1 MGYAPGPQRVAP
13 FWGGGMSNLATWF
26 TPSLQVM
33 QRSKGRSAVAA
44 AAYRSCTFLHDERV
58 DIQHDYRKKGG
69 HVSTELFGVE
79 GLKLGMADIGTLWN
93 AAEKAE
99 KRKDS
104 AVARELM
111 VPLPHEWTDEQRLL
125 CVRGLSEMLVS
136 RYGVAVMASIHRP
149 SEGDNDHVHIMFTTR
164 EVDAQMNC
172 GKKTRVLD
180 DMKTGE
186 VSKLREEVCRVVNEH
201 AKVNGS
207 DWYVYAGKFSDV
219 DASHIPTK
227 HIPIN
232 STQEFRELMEVENK
246 EIVEARAELK
256 RIMTE
261 SQAVTSQLNLALEAI
276 STEAKKEPIAPIT
289 EPVGPSTEVI
299 NGVPEWVATSSPFS
313 EPTPP
318 KPTPKKL
325 QDVKADASPSPLS
338 ISLDYRHAYQEVRK
352 AYTKRK
358 EVRDIA
364 RAWIKELKELED
376 DPPSPGAR
384 IFAKVMKGL
393 GLRDTVSIYD
403 EKIAKAYEQLAKCK
417 KHDERL
423 TGIINDPERKR
434 KYLEWQQWPEHRI
447 RVADYEATLPDAPRR
462 NPNLLANSRNN
473 QSPTSPQ
480 PEPFNSEPWNNV
492 ANKQQIDYS
501 DSPYYIADEPK

>member
-1 MGYAPGPQRVAP
+1 
-13 FWGGGMSNLATWF
+13 MSSLATWF

-69 HVSTELFGVE
+69 HVSTVLFGVD

-99 KRKDS
+99 NRKNS

-111 VPLPHEWTDEQRLL
+111 VPLPHEWTDEQRRL

-164 EVDAQMNC
+164 EVDAQMNF
-172 GKKTRVLD
+172 GKKTRILD

-201 AKVNGS
+201 AKANGS

-246 EIVEARAELK
+246 EIVEARTELK

-261 SQAVTSQLNLALEAI
+261 SQEVTSQLNLALEAI
-276 STEAKKEPIAPIT
+276 ATEAKKEPIAPII
-289 EPVGPSTEVI
+289 EPVVPSTEVI

-318 KPTPKKL
+318 KPTPKKI
-325 QDVKADASPSPLS
+325 QDAKADSSPSPLS

-352 AYTKRK
+352 AYTKRN

-364 RAWIKELKELED
+364 RAWIEELKELED

-384 IFAKVMKGL
+384 IFSKVVKGL
-393 GLRDTVSIYD
+393 GLRDTVSIYE
-403 EKIAKAYEQLAKCK
+403 EKIAKAHEQLARCK

-434 KYLEWQQWPEHRI
+434 KYFEWQQWPEHRI

-462 NPNLLANSRNN
+462 NQNPLANSRNN
-473 QSPTSPQ
+473 LSPTSSHPA
-480 PEPFNSEPWNNV
+480 PSNSESWNCV
-492 ANKQQIDYS
+492 ANLQQVGYS
-501 DSPYYIADEPK
+501 DNPYYMADEPKPF

>member
-111 VPLPHEWTDEQRLL
+111 VPLLHEWTDEQRLL

-164 EVDAQMNC
+164 EVDAQMNF

-246 EIVEARAELK
+246 EIVEARTELK

-261 SQAVTSQLNLALEAI
+261 SQEVTSQLNLALEAI
-276 STEAKKEPIAPIT
+276 ATEAKKEPIAPIT

-318 KPTPKKL
+318 KPTI
-325 QDVKADASPSPLS
+325 QDVKADSSPSPLS

-352 AYTKRK
+352 AYTKRN

-364 RAWIKELKELED
+364 RAWIEELKELED

-384 IFAKVMKGL
+384 IFSKVVKGL
-393 GLRDTVSIYD
+393 GLRDTVSIYE
-403 EKIAKAYEQLAKCK
+403 EKIAKAHEQLARCK

-501 DSPYYIADEPK
+501 DSLYYIADEPK

>member
-136 RYGVAVMASIHRP
+136 RYGVAVMASIHKP

-164 EVDAQMNC
+164 EVDAQMNF

-246 EIVEARAELK
+246 ETIEARAQLK
-256 RIMTE
+256 RIMIE

-276 STEAKKEPIAPIT
+276 ATEAKKEPIAPIT

-313 EPTPP
+313 EPTLP
-318 KPTPKKL
+318 KPTPKKI

-364 RAWIKELKELED
+364 RAWIKELKELEGN
-376 DPPSPGAR
+376 PPSPGAR

-423 TGIINDPERKR
+423 TGIINDQERKR
-434 KYLEWQQWPEHRI
+434 KYIEWQQWPEHRI

>member
-1 MGYAPGPQRVAP
+1 
-13 FWGGGMSNLATWF
+13 MSNLATWF

-136 RYGVAVMASIHRP
+136 RYGVAVMASIHKP

-164 EVDAQMNC
+164 EVDAQMNF

-246 EIVEARAELK
+246 ETIEARAQLK

-261 SQAVTSQLNLALEAI
+261 SQEVTSQLNLALEAI
-276 STEAKKEPIAPIT
+276 AIEAKKEPIAPII
-289 EPVGPSTEVI
+289 EPVVPSTEVI

-313 EPTPP
+313 EQAPP
-318 KPTPKKL
+318 KTSPKKI
-325 QDVKADASPSPLS
+325 QDVKADTSPSPLS

-352 AYTKRK
+352 AYTKRN

-364 RAWIKELKELED
+364 RAWIEELKELEGN
-376 DPPSPGAR
+376 PPSPSAR
-384 IFAKVMKGL
+384 IFSKLVKGL
-393 GLRDTVSIYD
+393 GLRDTVSIYE
-403 EKIAKAYEQLAKCK
+403 EKIAKAHEQLARCK

-447 RVADYEATLPDAPRR
+447 RVADYEATLPYAPRR
-462 NPNLLANSRNN
+462 SQKPLENNLKNPAIG
-473 QSPTSPQ
+473 SPQ
-480 PEPFNSEPWNNV
+480 PVLIIPEPWN
-492 ANKQQIDYS
+492 
-501 DSPYYIADEPK
+501 

>member
-1 MGYAPGPQRVAP
+1 
-13 FWGGGMSNLATWF
+13 MSNLATWF

-164 EVDAQMNC
+164 EVDAQMNF

-246 EIVEARAELK
+246 ETIEARAQLK

-276 STEAKKEPIAPIT
+276 ATEAKKEPIAPIT

-299 NGVPEWVATSSPFS
+299 NGVPEPRWPPKF
-313 EPTPP
+313 PRLWPPQTPP
-318 KPTPKKL
+318 P
-325 QDVKADASPSPLS
+325 
-338 ISLDYRHAYQEVRK
+338 
-352 AYTKRK
+352 
-358 EVRDIA
+358 
-364 RAWIKELKELED
+364 ELIGD
-376 DPPSPGAR
+376 RG
-384 IFAKVMKGL
+384 
-393 GLRDTVSIYD
+393 
-403 EKIAKAYEQLAKCK
+403 
-417 KHDERL
+417 
-423 TGIINDPERKR
+423 
-434 KYLEWQQWPEHRI
+434 
-447 RVADYEATLPDAPRR
+447 
-462 NPNLLANSRNN
+462 
-473 QSPTSPQ
+473 
-480 PEPFNSEPWNNV
+480 
-492 ANKQQIDYS
+492 
-501 DSPYYIADEPK
+501 

>member
-1 MGYAPGPQRVAP
+1 
-13 FWGGGMSNLATWF
+13 MSNLATWF

-164 EVDAQMNC
+164 EVDAQMNF

-246 EIVEARAELK
+246 ETIEARAQLK

-276 STEAKKEPIAPIT
+276 ATEAKKEPIAPIT

-423 TGIINDPERKR
+423 TGIINDQERKR
-434 KYLEWQQWPEHRI
+434 KYIEWQQWPEHRI

-462 NPNLLANSRNN
+462 NPNLLANSKNN

-492 ANKQQIDYS
+492 ANNQQIDYS

>member
-1 MGYAPGPQRVAP
+1 
-13 FWGGGMSNLATWF
+13 MSSLATWF

-69 HVSTELFGVE
+69 HVSTELFGVD

-99 KRKDS
+99 NRKNS

-111 VPLPHEWTDEQRLL
+111 VPLPHEWTDEQRRL

-164 EVDAQMNC
+164 EVDAQMNF
-172 GKKTRVLD
+172 GKKTRILD

-201 AKVNGS
+201 AKANGS

-246 EIVEARAELK
+246 EIVEARTELK

-261 SQAVTSQLNLALEAI
+261 SQEVTSQLNLALEAI
-276 STEAKKEPIAPIT
+276 ATAAKKEPIAPII
-289 EPVGPSTEVI
+289 EPVVPSTEVI

-318 KPTPKKL
+318 KPTPKKI
-325 QDVKADASPSPLS
+325 QDVKADSSPSPLS

-352 AYTKRK
+352 AYTKRN

-364 RAWIKELKELED
+364 RAWIEELKELED
-376 DPPSPGAR
+376 DPPSPSAR
-384 IFAKVMKGL
+384 IFAKVVKGL
-393 GLRDTVSIYD
+393 GLRDTVSIYE
-403 EKIAKAYEQLAKCK
+403 EKIAKAHEQLARCK

-434 KYLEWQQWPEHRI
+434 KYFEWQQWPEHRI

-473 QSPTSPQ
+473 PSPTSPQ
-480 PEPFNSEPWNNV
+480 PEPLNSGSWNCV
-492 ANKQQIDYS
+492 VNKQQTDYS

>member
-13 FWGGGMSNLATWF
+13 FLGGVMSNLATWF
-26 TPSLQVM
+26 NPSLQVM
-33 QRSKGRSAVAA
+33 QRAKGRSAVAA

-79 GLKLGMADIGTLWN
+79 GLKLGMEDIGTLWN

-99 KRKDS
+99 NRKNS

-111 VPLPHEWTDEQRLL
+111 VPLPHEWTDEQRRL

-164 EVDAQMNC
+164 EVDSQMNF
-172 GKKTRVLD
+172 GKKTRILD

-186 VSKLREEVCRVVNEH
+186 VSKLREEICRVVNEH
-201 AKVNGS
+201 AKANGS

-246 EIVEARAELK
+246 EIVEARTELK

-261 SQAVTSQLNLALEAI
+261 SQEVTSQLNLALEAI
-276 STEAKKEPIAPIT
+276 ATEAKKEPIAPII

-318 KPTPKKL
+318 KPTPKKI
-325 QDVKADASPSPLS
+325 QDVKTDASPSPLS

-434 KYLEWQQWPEHRI
+434 KYIEWQQWPEHRI

>member
-1 MGYAPGPQRVAP
+1 
-13 FWGGGMSNLATWF
+13 MSSLATWF

-69 HVSTELFGVE
+69 HVSTELFGVD

-99 KRKDS
+99 NRKNS

-111 VPLPHEWTDEQRLL
+111 VPLPHEWTDEQRRL

-164 EVDAQMNC
+164 EVDAQMNF
-172 GKKTRVLD
+172 GKKTRILD

-201 AKVNGS
+201 AKANGS

-246 EIVEARAELK
+246 EIVEARTELK

-261 SQAVTSQLNLALEAI
+261 SQEVTSQLNLALEAI
-276 STEAKKEPIAPIT
+276 ATEAKKEPIAPII
-289 EPVGPSTEVI
+289 EPVVPSTEVI
-299 NGVPEWVATSSPFS
+299 NGVPEWVATSSSFS

-318 KPTPKKL
+318 KPTPKKI
-325 QDVKADASPSPLS
+325 QDAKADSSPSPLS

-352 AYTKRK
+352 AYTKRN

-364 RAWIKELKELED
+364 RAWIEELKELED

-384 IFAKVMKGL
+384 IFSKVVKGL
-393 GLRDTVSIYD
+393 GLRDTVSIYE
-403 EKIAKAYEQLAKCK
+403 EKIAKAHEQLARCK

-434 KYLEWQQWPEHRI
+434 KYFEWQQWPEHRI

-462 NPNLLANSRNN
+462 NQNPLANSRNN
-473 QSPTSPQ
+473 LSPTSSHPA
-480 PEPFNSEPWNNV
+480 PSNSESWNCV
-492 ANKQQIDYS
+492 ANLQQVDYS
-501 DSPYYIADEPK
+501 DNPYYMADEPKPF

>member
-164 EVDAQMNC
+164 EVDAQMNF

-246 EIVEARAELK
+246 ETIEARAQLK

-276 STEAKKEPIAPIT
+276 ATEAKKEPIAPIT

-352 AYTKRK
+352 AYTKRN

-364 RAWIKELKELED
+364 RAWIEELKELEGN
-376 DPPSPGAR
+376 PPSPSAR
-384 IFAKVMKGL
+384 IFAKVVKGL
-393 GLRDTVSIYD
+393 GLRDTVSIYE
-403 EKIAKAYEQLAKCK
+403 EKIAKAHEQLARCK

-434 KYLEWQQWPEHRI
+434 KYIEWQQWPEHRI

>member
-164 EVDAQMNC
+164 EVDAQMNF

-246 EIVEARAELK
+246 ETIEARAQLK

-276 STEAKKEPIAPIT
+276 ATEAKKEPIAPIT

-352 AYTKRK
+352 AYTKRN

-364 RAWIKELKELED
+364 RAWIEELKELED
-376 DPPSPGAR
+376 DPPSPSAR
-384 IFAKVMKGL
+384 IFAKVVKGL
-393 GLRDTVSIYD
+393 GLRDTVSIYE
-403 EKIAKAYEQLAKCK
+403 EKIAKAHEQLARCK

-434 KYLEWQQWPEHRI
+434 KYIEWQQWPEHRI

-473 QSPTSPQ
+473 PSPTSPQ
-480 PEPFNSEPWNNV
+480 PEPLNSEPWNSV
-492 ANKQQIDYS
+492 ANKQHIDYS
-501 DSPYYIADEPK
+501 DHPYYIADEPK

>member
-1 MGYAPGPQRVAP
+1 
-13 FWGGGMSNLATWF
+13 
-26 TPSLQVM
+26 
-33 QRSKGRSAVAA
+33 
-44 AAYRSCTFLHDERV
+44 
-58 DIQHDYRKKGG
+58 
-69 HVSTELFGVE
+69 VE
-79 GLKLGMADIGTLWN
+79 GLKLGMGDIGTLWN

-99 KRKDS
+99 NRKNS

-111 VPLPHEWTDEQRLL
+111 VPLPHEWTDEQRRL

-164 EVDAQMNC
+164 EVDAQMNF
-172 GKKTRVLD
+172 GKKTRILD

-201 AKVNGS
+201 AKANGS

-246 EIVEARAELK
+246 EIIEARTELK

-261 SQAVTSQLNLALEAI
+261 SQEVTSQLNLALEAI
-276 STEAKKEPIAPIT
+276 ATEAKKEPIAPII
-289 EPVGPSTEVI
+289 EPVVPSTEVI

-313 EPTPP
+313 EPAPP
-318 KPTPKKL
+318 KPSPKKI

-352 AYTKRK
+352 AYTKRN

-364 RAWIKELKELED
+364 RAWIEELKELEGN
-376 DPPSPGAR
+376 PPSPGAR
-384 IFAKVMKGL
+384 IFSKVVKGL
-393 GLRDTVSIYD
+393 GLRDTVSIYE
-403 EKIAKAYEQLAKCK
+403 EKIAKAHEQLARCK
-417 KHDERL
+417 N
-423 TGIINDPERKR
+423 TMS
-434 KYLEWQQWPEHRI
+434 
-447 RVADYEATLPDAPRR
+447 V
-462 NPNLLANSRNN
+462 
-473 QSPTSPQ
+473 
-480 PEPFNSEPWNNV
+480 
-492 ANKQQIDYS
+492 
-501 DSPYYIADEPK
+501 

>member
-1 MGYAPGPQRVAP
+1 
-13 FWGGGMSNLATWF
+13 MSNLATWF

-79 GLKLGMADIGTLWN
+79 GLKLKMADISTLWN
-93 AAEKAE
+93 TAEKAE

-164 EVDAQMNC
+164 EVDAQMNF
-172 GKKTRVLD
+172 GKKTRILD

-201 AKVNGS
+201 AKANSS

-246 EIVEARAELK
+246 EIIEARTELK

-261 SQAVTSQLNLALEAI
+261 SQEVTSQLNLALEAI
-276 STEAKKEPIAPIT
+276 ATEAKKEPIAPII
-289 EPVGPSTEVI
+289 EPVVPSTEVI

-318 KPTPKKL
+318 KPP
-325 QDVKADASPSPLS
+325 AS
-338 ISLDYRHAYQEVRK
+338 E
-352 AYTKRK
+352 
-358 EVRDIA
+358 
-364 RAWIKELKELED
+364 
-376 DPPSPGAR
+376 
-384 IFAKVMKGL
+384 
-393 GLRDTVSIYD
+393 
-403 EKIAKAYEQLAKCK
+403 
-417 KHDERL
+417 
-423 TGIINDPERKR
+423 
-434 KYLEWQQWPEHRI
+434 
-447 RVADYEATLPDAPRR
+447 
-462 NPNLLANSRNN
+462 
-473 QSPTSPQ
+473 
-480 PEPFNSEPWNNV
+480 
-492 ANKQQIDYS
+492 
-501 DSPYYIADEPK
+501 

>member
-164 EVDAQMNC
+164 EVDAQMNF

-246 EIVEARAELK
+246 ETIEARAQLK

-276 STEAKKEPIAPIT
+276 ATEAKKEPIAPIT

-434 KYLEWQQWPEHRI
+434 KYIEWQQWPEHRI

-462 NPNLLANSRNN
+462 KPNLLTNSRNN

>member
-164 EVDAQMNC
+164 EVDAQMNF

-246 EIVEARAELK
+246 ETIEARAQLK

-276 STEAKKEPIAPIT
+276 ATEAKKEPIAPIT

-434 KYLEWQQWPEHRI
+434 KYIEWQQWPEHRI
-447 RVADYEATLPDAPRR
+447 RVADYEATLPDVPRR

-480 PEPFNSEPWNNV
+480 PEPFNSETWNNV